1 MMSMGFSRTVVFGLI
16 MEICDFCSS
25 VGFGV
30 WFTAES
36 VISASGAMLLRRDGA
51 CDCGEADVSG
61 VGSEDFSGWVMGPLL
76 WRGYSILFLF
86 KVAAAACEGDWGSS
100 PILATESPS
109 SFESLAWDV
118 CTGSPDIDRRDFRAG
133 RVVLGVAGSAVGAL
147 DALDALDTGLEA
159 VEALEEALEAE
170 ETEEAVEAVDCRRD
184 CLVMDCLGMDCLLV
198 EVLLGT
204 GVYSSSSSSSSSS
217 SAPPWLEG
225 IGVTLPESSESGV
238 DSTT

>member
-1 MMSMGFSRTVVFGLI
+1 MFGLI

-25 VGFGV
+25 AGFGV

-36 VISASGAMLLRRDGA
+36 VISASGATLLRRDGA

-61 VGSEDFSGWVMGPLL
+61 VGSEDFSGWVRGPLL
-76 WRGYSILFLF
+76 WRGCSILFLF
-86 KVAAAACEGDWGSS
+86 KVAAAACEGDWGSP

-133 RVVLGVAGSAVGAL
+133 RAIFGVAGSTVGAL

-159 VEALEEALEAE
+159 VETLEEALEEALEVVEA
-170 ETEEAVEAVDCRRD
+170 EEAVEAVDCRRD
-184 CLVMDCLGMDCLLV
+184 CLVMDCLGIDCLLI

-217 SAPPWLEG
+217 APP
-225 IGVTLPESSESGV
+225 
-238 DSTT
+238 

>member
-1 MMSMGFSRTVVFGLI
+1 MFGLI

-25 VGFGV
+25 AGFGV

-36 VISASGAMLLRRDGA
+36 VISASGATLLRRDGA
-51 CDCGEADVSG
+51 CDCGEADV
-61 VGSEDFSGWVMGPLL
+61 F
-76 WRGYSILFLF
+76 FLF
-86 KVAAAACEGDWGSS
+86 KVAAAACEGDWGSP

-184 CLVMDCLGMDCLLV
+184 CLVMDCLGMDCLLI

-225 IGVTLPESSESGV
+225 VGVTLPESSESGV